1 MKLMAAVAVAAACV
15 LVSLAAS
22 CVGAPAP
29 RAGTAIAVS
38 SEVAAAQ
45 SERTDIESM
54 IALGSPSS
62 LEHAVQLAQEAK
74 YLSAADAKAYGW
86 VAYEMARLVYPE
98 LAGDLPPSAISPPD
112 TPLVRAF
119 IDARNGRAASPG
131 TGSGPLFD
139 LFPAF
144 SIFRLKTA
152 AANAATLLAIERF
165 SRFALPSAA
174 GKLAQGI
181 ALERSGDRS
190 GALEAYVGGESIAAD
205 CYPATLG
212 KARMLVE
219 LGRGA
224 EALSALEALSG
235 PIADGMASRR
245 IKAQALYAAGRW
257 TEALPLITAVL
268 LDDPLD
274 SKFALMRAHLLVER
288 GEYKQA
294 APLLDAYAGINPDDR
309 LYILLRARSA
319 FDGAKD
325 RSTAGTVLRRGL
337 ELYPDDQDIIL
348 LAAEVFAGGDA
359 ADRAASVDLAHRALA
374 REPSSTRA
382 LKVLLSADLASGD
395 FQGAASRAD
404 AILASKPDYADLESL
419 YKAYRGAGR
428 LTDASRVAQ
437 SWRARDPGSEPAA
450 IAWVSML
457 VERGEKAA
465 ALDLVTKLL
474 AAKGSPSYRST
485 LYWLQSR
492 LLTNEDAVLA
502 SLRSALIENGMNID
516 ALAAMS
522 DIYVRKADYQRARFY
537 LKQAI
542 SIAPDRPDIV
552 ERRNVLTQLGV
563 AIP

>member
-1 MKLMAAVAVAAACV
+1 MKLMAALAVAVALV
-15 LVSLAAS
+15 MVSLATS
-22 CVGAPAP
+22 CVGTPAP
-29 RAGTAIAVS
+29 RPGTAMAVS
-38 SEVAAAQ
+38 SEVTVAQ
-45 SERTDIESM
+45 AERTDVESM

-62 LEHAVQLAQEAK
+62 LEHAVQLAQDAK

-98 LAGDLPPSAISPPD
+98 LAGDLPPSPISPPD
-112 TPLVRAF
+112 TPLVRSF
-119 IDARNGRAASPG
+119 IDARNGKAITPG
-131 TGSGPLFD
+131 SGSGPLFE
-139 LFPAF
+139 LFPAL
-144 SIFRLKTA
+144 SIFRLKTSA
-152 AANAATLLAIERF
+152 ATAATLLATERF
-165 SRFALPSAA
+165 SRFGLPSAA
-174 GKLAQGI
+174 IKVAQGM

-190 GALEAYVGGESIAAD
+190 GALDAYAAGESMALD

-219 LGRGA
+219 LGRGS

-235 PIADGMASRR
+235 PIGDGLASRR

-274 SKFALMRAHLLVER
+274 SRFALMRAHLLVER

-294 APLLDAYAGINPDDR
+294 APLLDAYASINPNDR
-309 LYILLRARSA
+309 LYIVLRARYSI
-319 FDGAKD
+319 DGSKD
-325 RSTAGTVLRRGL
+325 RATATMVLRNGL
-337 ELYPDDQDIIL
+337 QLYPDDQDITL
-348 LAAEVFAGGDA
+348 LAAEVFSGGDTAERAQAIELANA
-359 ADRAASVDLAHRALA
+359 ALTKDPA
-374 REPSSTRA
+374 STRA
-382 LKVLLSADLASGD
+382 LKVLLSADIAAGD
-395 FQGAASRAD
+395 FQSAALHAD
-404 AILASKPDYADLESL
+404 AILAARPDYADLESL
-419 YKAYRGAGR
+419 YKAYRGASR
-428 LTDASRVAQ
+428 FADASKVAQ
-437 SWRARDPGSEPAA
+437 SWRARDPNSEPAA
-450 IAWVSML
+450 LAWASML
-457 VERGEKAA
+457 IERGEKSA
-465 ALDLVTKLL
+465 ALDMVTKLL
-474 AAKGSPSYRST
+474 AGKGSASYRSM

-492 LLTNEDAVLA
+492 LQTSEDAILA
-502 SLRSALIENGMNID
+502 SLRSALVENGMNID

>member
-1 MKLMAAVAVAAACV
+1 MKLMAAIAAALACV
-15 LVSLAAS
+15 LVSLATS
-22 CVGAPAP
+22 CVGSPAP
-29 RAGTAIAVS
+29 RQGTAMAVS
-38 SEVAAAQ
+38 SEVAVAQ
-45 SERTDIESM
+45 AERTDIESM

-62 LEHAVQLAQEAK
+62 LEHAVQLAQDAK

-86 VAYEMARLVYPE
+86 VAYELARLVYPE
-98 LAGDLPPSAISPPD
+98 LAGDLPPSPISPPD

-119 IDARNGRAASPG
+119 IDARNGKTASSGSG
-131 TGSGPLFD
+131 TGPLFE

-144 SIFRLKTA
+144 SIFRLKTS

-165 SRFALPSAA
+165 SRFGLPSAA
-174 GKLAQGI
+174 GRLAQGI
-181 ALERSGDRS
+181 ALERSGDRV
-190 GALEAYVGGESIAAD
+190 GALDAYAAGESIAAD

-219 LGRGA
+219 LGRGT
-224 EALSALEALSG
+224 EALSALEALGGS
-235 PIADGMASRR
+235 IADGLASRR

-274 SKFALMRAHLLVER
+274 SRFALMRAHLLVER

-319 FDGAKD
+319 IDGAKD
-325 RSTAGTVLRRGL
+325 RNTATAVLRRGL
-337 ELYPDDQDIIL
+337 QLYPNDQDIIIL
-348 LAAEVFAGGDA
+348 SAEVFSGGDA
-359 ADRAASVDLAHRALA
+359 ADRALSVELAQRALA
-374 REPSSTRA
+374 TEPASTRA
-382 LKVLLSADLASGD
+382 LRVLLSADLASGD
-395 FQGAASRAD
+395 FQGAASHAD
-404 AILASKPDYADLESL
+404 AILAARPDYADPESL

-437 SWRARDPGSEPAA
+437 SWRARDPASEPAA
-450 IAWVSML
+450 LAWASML

-465 ALDLVTKLL
+465 ALDLVTRLL
-474 AAKGSPSYRST
+474 AGKGSPSYRST

-492 LLTNEDAVLA
+492 LQTTEDAVLA

-552 ERRNVLTQLGV
+552 ERRNVLAQLGV